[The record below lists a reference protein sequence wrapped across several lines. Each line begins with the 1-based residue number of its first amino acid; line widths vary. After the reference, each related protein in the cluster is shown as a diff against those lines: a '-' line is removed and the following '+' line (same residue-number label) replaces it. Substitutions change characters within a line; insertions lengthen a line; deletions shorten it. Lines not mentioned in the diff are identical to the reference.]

1 MNHFNNAIDIVAKLR
16 PDVPVAANR
25 PHVVKRA
32 AKWFL
37 RNFAGD
43 ILYAVKANPSVWV
56 LDTIWEAGVRNF
68 DVASIN
74 EIQLIYNRFKG
85 ANLAFMHPVK
95 NRNAI
100 ARAYHEFGVRT
111 FSLDSMAELE
121 KIREATGYAND
132 LNLLIR
138 LSVSNT
144 SSSISLDGK
153 FGIKGDEAVEL
164 LRAARAVT
172 REDLGICFHVGSQC
186 MDPHAYVRAM
196 DAAKSLIIQAGV
208 VIDILDVGG
217 GFPVNYRGI
226 NPPDMKQYMS
236 LIAQKFESMPVT
248 ENCSLW
254 CEPGRALVAEAT
266 SIITRVEL
274 VKGDMVYL
282 NDGAYG
288 NLFDAT
294 HVQWPFETR
303 HIRTDDTLQ
312 GKMKPFKLYGPTC
325 DSIDALQ
332 TEYYL
337 HEDVKEGD
345 YIEFMMLGAYG
356 VAMTTGFN
364 GFGETL
370 EVISNDL
377 PHVSMFDEADKI
389 ILTTEA

>member
-56 LDTIWEAGVRNF
+56 LDTLWEAGVRNF

-303 HIRTDDTLQ
+303 HIRADETLQ

>member
-56 LDTIWEAGVRNF
+56 LDTLWEAGVRNF

-85 ANLAFMHPVK
+85 ANLAFMHPIK

-303 HIRTDDTLQ
+303 HIRADDTLQ

>member
-1 MNHFNNAIDIVAKLR
+1 MNHFNNAFDIVAKLR

-43 ILYAVKANPSVWV
+43 ILYAVKANPSLWV
-56 LDTIWEAGVRNF
+56 LDTLWESGVRNF

-85 ANLAFMHPVK
+85 ANLAFMHPIK
-95 NRNAI
+95 NRNSI

-121 KIREATGYAND
+121 KIREATDYASD

-303 HIRTDDTLQ
+303 HIRADDKPQ

-356 VAMTTGFN
+356 VAMTTRFN

>member
-56 LDTIWEAGVRNF
+56 LDTLWEAGVRNF

-303 HIRTDDTLQ
+303 HIRADETLQ

-356 VAMTTGFN
+356 VAMTTRFN

>member
-56 LDTIWEAGVRNF
+56 LDTLWEAGVRNF

-303 HIRTDDTLQ
+303 HIRADDTLQ

>member
-1 MNHFNNAIDIVAKLR
+1 MNHFNNAFDIVAKLR

-25 PHVVKRA
+25 PHVIKHA

-43 ILYAVKANPSVWV
+43 ILYAVKANPSLWV
-56 LDTIWEAGVRNF
+56 LDTLWEAGVRNF
-68 DVASIN
+68 DAASLN

-100 ARAYHEFGVRT
+100 ARAYHEYGVRT

-138 LSVSNT
+138 LSVCNT

-153 FGIKGDEAVEL
+153 FGIKGDDAIEL

-196 DAAKSLIIQAGV
+196 DVAKSLIIQAGV
-208 VIDILDVGG
+208 MIDILDVGG

-236 LIAQKFESMPVT
+236 LIAQKFETMPVT

-303 HIRTDDTLQ
+303 HLRIDDKPQ
-312 GKMKPFKLYGPTC
+312 GKMRPFKLYGPTC
-325 DSIDALQ
+325 DSIDALE

-356 VAMTTGFN
+356 VAMTTRFN

>member
-1 MNHFNNAIDIVAKLR
+1 MNHFNNAFDIVAKLR

-25 PHVVKRA
+25 PHIVKRA

-43 ILYAVKANPSVWV
+43 ILYAVKANPSLWV
-56 LDTIWEAGVRNF
+56 LDTLWEAGVRNF
-68 DVASIN
+68 DVASLN

-95 NRNAI
+95 NRNSI

-153 FGIKGDEAVEL
+153 FGIKGDEAIEL

-208 VIDILDVGG
+208 VIDILDIGG

-294 HVQWPFETR
+294 HVQWPFETK
-303 HIRTDDTLQ
+303 HIRVEDKPQ
-312 GKMKPFKLYGPTC
+312 GKMRPFKLYGPTC

-377 PHVSMFDEADKI
+377 PHISMFDEADKI

>member
-1 MNHFNNAIDIVAKLR
+1 MNHFNNAFDIVAKLR

-25 PHVVKRA
+25 PHIVKRA

-43 ILYAVKANPSVWV
+43 ILYAVKANPSLWV
-56 LDTIWEAGVRNF
+56 LDTLWEAGVRNF
-68 DVASIN
+68 DVASLN
-74 EIQLIYNRFKG
+74 EIQLIFNRFKG

-95 NRNAI
+95 NRNSI

-121 KIREATGYAND
+121 KIREATGFAND

-153 FGIKGDEAVEL
+153 FGIKGDEAIEL

-294 HVQWPFETR
+294 HVQWPFETK
-303 HIRTDDTLQ
+303 HIRVEDKPQ

-377 PHVSMFDEADKI
+377 PHISMFDEADKI